1 MQFSPVPVS
10 DKSYLNYIFIELGLG
25 GKVVTTMFDT
35 RGNTLIKKS
44 IADQIDIDYIDDKPI
59 DEERGWRRAR
69 TNLKIGGLE
78 IGSAPVIVAND
89 DSFDLMADPRG
100 KEFPADMILGWNIIS
115 QLCFRGDLKKGRFEV
130 QIDDFKEVKT
140 KNKTNSPVL
149 NIRFGEERILAAL
162 DTSSPITSVSQKVFD
177 KIIKDKEVD
186 KTIEMLGLGEE
197 ENLSYETALTVKIDE
212 DEITLK
218 GTQLN
223 PNLREKGVQIVF
235 GADLLWNTTWAL
247 YSPMRYMRAKQ
258 D

>member
-1 MQFSPVPVS
+1 MQFSQLPVS

-25 GKVVTTMFDT
+25 DQVVTTMFDT

-44 IADQIDIDYIDDKPI
+44 IADQIDIEYIDDNPI

-69 TNLKIGGLE
+69 TNLRIGGLE

-89 DSFDLMADPRG
+89 DSFDLMEDPNG

-115 QLCFRGDLKKGRFEV
+115 QLSFRGDLKKGKFEV
-130 QIDDFKEVKT
+130 QVDDFKEVN
-140 KNKTNSPVL
+140 NKSRYNSPVL

-162 DTSSPITSVSQKVFD
+162 DTSSPITSVSQKIFD
-177 KIIKDKEVD
+177 QIAKDKEAD
-186 KTIEMLGLGEE
+186 KTIEMLGLEGE
-197 ENLSYETALTVKIDE
+197 ENLSYQTELTVKIDE

-218 GTQLN
+218 GVSLN
-223 PNLREKGVQIVF
+223 PNLRDKGVQVVF

-247 YSPMRYMRAKQ
+247 YNPMKYIRAKQ